1 MNKNKFV
8 TIEYNSSNKKKLSV
22 NIFKPLDWCSNQYRS
37 GIILFHGGGFKIG
50 SPERF
55 YNQSLYFASKGYVVF
70 VPEYRTQSKDNTGPY
85 EATYD
90 GHYFYNWLTK
100 KSRQFGVDKNK
111 LILGGASAGAQI
123 AASIANKNIFESQNT
138 IKPLA
143 LILYNPAINISPK
156 GKKRDQFFRD
166 FFIDPAKECLNNFPP
181 CIILHGTSDD
191 IIPIDWVSEFARNLE
206 GLGRDVVFKEFLNR
220 GHGFFNINKKDKD
233 YKNCNE
239 YIEFFLKKRGF

>member
-1 MNKNKFV
+1 M
-8 TIEYNSSNKKKLSV
+8 
-22 NIFKPLDWCSNQYRS
+22 
-37 GIILFHGGGFKIG
+37 FHGGGFKIG

-90 GHYFYNWLTK
+90 GHYFYNWLIK
-100 KSRQFGVDKNK
+100 KSRLFGVDKNK
-111 LILGGASAGAQI
+111 LIVGGASAGAQI
-123 AASIANKNIFESQNT
+123 AASIANKNIFERQNS

-156 GKKRDQFFRD
+156 GKKTDQFFRD
-166 FFIDPAKECLNNFPP
+166 FFIDPAKECLNDFPP
-181 CIILHGTSDD
+181 CIILHGTNDD

-220 GHGFFNINKKDKD
+220 GHGFFNINKRDKD
-233 YKNCNE
+233 YKKCNE

>member
-55 YNQSLYFASKGYVVF
+55 YSQSLYFASKGYVVF

-100 KSRQFGVDKNK
+100 KSRQFGVEKNN
-111 LILGGASAGAQI
+111 LIVGGASAGAQI
-123 AASIANKNIFESQNT
+123 AASIANKNIFESQNS
-138 IKPLA
+138 IKPLDPCKNGDVHLTTSNNPYIFWDGA
-143 LILYNPAINISPK
+143 WHLVNLLIL
-156 GKKRDQFFRD
+156 
-166 FFIDPAKECLNNFPP
+166 LN
-181 CIILHGTSDD
+181 
-191 IIPIDWVSEFARNLE
+191 
-206 GLGRDVVFKEFLNR
+206 
-220 GHGFFNINKKDKD
+220 
-233 YKNCNE
+233 KNSHA
-239 YIEFFLKKRGF
+239 

>member
-22 NIFKPLDWCSNQYRS
+22 NIFKPLDWSSNQYRS

-90 GHYFYNWLTK
+90 GHYFYNWLIK
-100 KSRQFGVDKNK
+100 KSRQFGVC
-111 LILGGASAGAQI
+111 L
-123 AASIANKNIFESQNT
+123 
-138 IKPLA
+138 
-143 LILYNPAINISPK
+143 LYTSPSP
-156 GKKRDQFFRD
+156 RD
-166 FFIDPAKECLNNFPP
+166 
-181 CIILHGTSDD
+181 
-191 IIPIDWVSEFARNLE
+191 
-206 GLGRDVVFKEFLNR
+206 R
-220 GHGFFNINKKDKD
+220 G
-233 YKNCNE
+233 
-239 YIEFFLKKRGF
+239 

>member
-1 MNKNKFV
+1 M
-8 TIEYNSSNKKKLSV
+8 
-22 NIFKPLDWCSNQYRS
+22 
-37 GIILFHGGGFKIG
+37 FHGGGFKIG

-90 GHYFYNWLTK
+90 GHYFYNWLIK
-100 KSRQFGVDKNK
+100 KSKQFGVDKNK
-111 LILGGASAGAQI
+111 LIVVGASAGAQI

-156 GKKRDQFFRD
+156 GKKKDLFFTFR
-166 FFIDPAKECLNNFPP
+166 
-181 CIILHGTSDD
+181 
-191 IIPIDWVSEFARNLE
+191 
-206 GLGRDVVFKEFLNR
+206 
-220 GHGFFNINKKDKD
+220 
-233 YKNCNE
+233 
-239 YIEFFLKKRGF
+239 

>member
-8 TIEYNSSNKKKLSV
+8 TIDYNSLKNKKKLSV

-90 GHYFYNWLTK
+90 GHYFYNWLIK

-111 LILGGASAGAQI
+111 LIVGGASAGAQI
-123 AASIANKNIFESQNT
+123 AASIANKNIFESQNS

-143 LILYNPAINISPK
+143 
-156 GKKRDQFFRD
+156 
-166 FFIDPAKECLNNFPP
+166 
-181 CIILHGTSDD
+181 
-191 IIPIDWVSEFARNLE
+191 
-206 GLGRDVVFKEFLNR
+206 
-220 GHGFFNINKKDKD
+220 
-233 YKNCNE
+233 
-239 YIEFFLKKRGF
+239 